1 MQQRITQFIT
11 FIREGGGHDQDEDEQ
26 ASDDEEEMDR
36 ATVEQLRELREQTEV
51 IYKNLYW
58 TRVISL
64 QQYRPEDKRSWPVAP
79 DLAEEYDVL
88 FTIEGDELPELQ
100 LHFDPAA
107 FVKINPLPLAAAWR
121 LSEEQLR

>member
-1 MQQRITQFIT
+1 MQQRITQFVT
-11 FIREGGGHDQDEDEQ
+11 FVRGRGGHDHEEDEQ
-26 ASDDEEEMDR
+26 AADDEEEMDR
-36 ATVEQLRELREQTEV
+36 ATEEQLRELREQTED

-64 QQYRPEDKRSWPVAP
+64 QQYRPEDKRSWPVAS

-88 FTIEGDELPELQ
+88 FTIAGDELPQLE

-107 FVKINPLPLAAAWR
+107 FVETNPVPRVAVWKLT
-121 LSEEQLR
+121 ED

>member
-1 MQQRITQFIT
+1 
-11 FIREGGGHDQDEDEQ
+11 
-26 ASDDEEEMDR
+26 MDR

-64 QQYRPEDKRSWPVAP
+64 QQYRPEEKRSWPVAP

-88 FTIEGDELPELQ
+88 FSIEEDELPVQQLQ
-100 LHFDPAA
+100 FDPAA
-107 FVKINPLPLAAAWR
+107 FVKTNPLPLVRAWR
-121 LSEEQLR
+121 LTEE

>member
-11 FIREGGGHDQDEDEQ
+11 FIREGGWHDQNEDEQ

-64 QQYRPEDKRSWPVAP
+64 QQYRPEEKRSWPVAP

-88 FTIEGDELPELQ
+88 FSIEEDDLPEQQLQ
-100 LHFDPAA
+100 FDPAA
-107 FVKINPLPLAAAWR
+107 FVKTNPLPLVRAWR
-121 LSEEQLR
+121 LTEE